1 MTLATPPVPLK
12 TFRATE
18 APAPASQPT
27 PASLFAAHGVWAPG
41 VRWMR
46 NISFAHKAL
55 IICAL
60 FMAPLAMSLYFFV
73 ASQNDQIQFAKN
85 ERHGVAVIARLN
97 AVKAGVLSIRN
108 VTRASLGGLDLSSR
122 YAAAR
127 SETDA
132 ALAALEKHVK
142 ESGDPLALSER
153 VKELKA
159 AWVETASAKNGVDT
173 QGRTV
178 FGPVNKAL
186 GSLINEAGD
195 RSGLVLDPDVDSFYI
210 INSMVLVMP
219 SLAENLG
226 QTRGWGAFA
235 LARSQLKQA
244 EISPQDMKRY
254 TVWAAQAEAGVGEIS
269 RFMERSMAHNPQLK
283 GQLDLQPLEAA
294 KAYLAYASDLD
305 KLLADDKLTPAAFF
319 ARGDAAMAQLMRM
332 DDNALPALDKL
343 LADRIAGLQ
352 QRLVLL
358 GSVATVFV
366 LLAAYFFY
374 CFFLVT
380 RGGLR
385 LISTH
390 LNEIASGD
398 LRNAPGQ
405 PWGKDE
411 PAAVIMDLRHTYD
424 ALYNLIRN
432 VGHSA
437 RELNHTAEA
446 ISSASMD
453 LSARTEASAASLE
466 QQAAAMEQIGTTVAG
481 TAERARTAS
490 DFSGT
495 NAQVAERAGEVI
507 AQVVQTM
514 RDIQASSAKI
524 GDIIGVI
531 DGIAFQTNILALNAA
546 VEAARAGEAGRG
558 FAVVASEVRS
568 LAQRS
573 AEAAR
578 EIKSLITASVEKVE
592 GGTRVVGDAGQ
603 TMESVVANA
612 KQIKGHLTDIS
623 GASREQAAGVE
634 QVVQAIQTLDRDT
647 QQNSA
652 LVEETAGAAASLH
665 QQAEALMAEL
675 QRFRL
680 A

>member
-1 MTLATPPVPLK
+1 
-12 TFRATE
+12 
-18 APAPASQPT
+18 
-27 PASLFAAHGVWAPG
+27 
-41 VRWMR
+41 
-46 NISFAHKAL
+46 
-55 IICAL
+55 
-60 FMAPLAMSLYFFV
+60 MSRGHR
-73 ASQNDQIQFAKN
+73 S
-85 ERHGVAVIARLN
+85 
-97 AVKAGVLSIRN
+97 
-108 VTRASLGGLDLSSR
+108 GGLDVSSR
-122 YAAAR
+122 YATAR
-127 SETDA
+127 TEVDA
-132 ALAALEKHVK
+132 SLAALETHVK
-142 ESGDPLALSER
+142 QSGDPLALAER
-153 VKELKA
+153 VKEVKA
-159 AWVETASAKNGVDT
+159 AWAETASSKGGVDA

-178 FGPVNKAL
+178 YGPVSKAL
-186 GSLINEAGD
+186 EQLIGEATD
-195 RSGLVLDPDVDSFYI
+195 RSGLVLDPDADSFYI

-226 QTRGWGAFA
+226 QTWGWGTYAI
-235 LARSQLKQA
+235 ARSQLKQA
-244 EISPQDMKRY
+244 EVSPQDMKRY
-254 TVWAAQAEAGVGEIS
+254 TVWVAQAEAFAGETG
-269 RFMERSMAHNPQLK
+269 RFMERSIAFNPQLK
-283 GQLDLQPLEAA
+283 VKLDLQPLEAA

-305 KLLADDKLTPAAFF
+305 KLLADDKLTPTAFFERGEAAFK
-319 ARGDAAMAQLMRM
+319 QLSRM
-332 DDNALPALDKL
+332 DDSVLPVLDKL
-343 LADRIAGLQ
+343 LADRIDRLQ

-358 GSVATVFV
+358 ASVVVVFV

-385 LISTH
+385 LISQH
-390 LNEIASGD
+390 LNEMASGD
-398 LRNAPGQ
+398 LRKAPEK

-411 PAAVIMDLRHTYD
+411 PAAVIVDLRHTYD
-424 ALYNLIRN
+424 SLYNLIRN

-437 RELNHTAEA
+437 RELNNTAEE
-446 ISSASMD
+446 ISSASLN
-453 LSARTEASAASLE
+453 LSARTEATAASLE
-466 QQAAAMEQIGTTVAG
+466 QQAAAMEQIGITVAG
-481 TAERARTAS
+481 TAESARAAS

-612 KQIKGHLTDIS
+612 NQIKGHLTDIS

-652 LVEETAGAAASLH
+652 LVEETAGAAAALH
-665 QQAEALMAEL
+665 QQAEVLMAEI

>member
-1 MTLATPPVPLK
+1 
-12 TFRATE
+12 
-18 APAPASQPT
+18 
-27 PASLFAAHGVWAPG
+27 
-41 VRWMR
+41 MR
-46 NISFAHKAL
+46 NISFAYKAL
-55 IICAL
+55 IICVL
-60 FMAPLAMSLYFFV
+60 FLAPLGTSLFFFA

-85 ERHGVAVIARLN
+85 ERHGVAVISKLN
-97 AVKAGVLSIRN
+97 AVQTGVTRTRN
-108 VTRASLGGLDLSSR
+108 ITRASLGGLDLSSR
-122 YAAAR
+122 YLAAR
-127 SETDA
+127 SETDV
-132 ALAALEKHVK
+132 ALDALDKHIK
-142 ESGDPLALSER
+142 QSGDPLGLAQS
-153 VKELKA
+153 VNELKKVWA
-159 AWVETASAKNGVDT
+159 ETVTAKNGVDG

-178 FGPVNKAL
+178 FGPVSKSL
-186 GSLINEAGD
+186 DLLINEAGD

-219 SLAENLG
+219 SLTENLG
-226 QTRGWGAFA
+226 QTWGWGTYAV
-235 LARSQLKQA
+235 ARSQLKQA
-244 EISPQDMKRY
+244 ELSPVDQKRY
-254 TVWAAQAEAGVGEIS
+254 TVWSAKADAGTVEIK
-269 RFMERSMAHNPQLK
+269 RFMERSTAYNAQLK
-283 GQLDLQPLEAA
+283 SALDMKPLDAA
-294 KAYLAYASDLD
+294 KEYLEFAADID
-305 KLLADDKLTPAAFF
+305 KILADEKLTPEAFFQRGEAAF
-319 ARGDAAMAQLMRM
+319 DQLVRM

-343 LADRIAGLQ
+343 LVNRIAGLQ
-352 QRLVLL
+352 QRLMVL
-358 GSVATVFV
+358 GTVVAVFV

-385 LISTH
+385 LISKH
-390 LNEIASGD
+390 LNEMAAGD
-398 LRNAPGQ
+398 LRQAPEQ

-411 PAAVIMDLRHTYD
+411 PAAVIVDLRHTYD

-437 RELNHTAEA
+437 RELNHTAEE

-507 AQVVQTM
+507 AQLVQTM
-514 RDIQASSAKI
+514 RDIQASSARI

-612 KQIKGHLTDIS
+612 NQIKGHLTDIS

-652 LVEETAGAAASLH
+652 LVEETAGAAAALH
-665 QQAEALMAEL
+665 QQAEVLMAEI